1 METQRGSNVSVHYS
15 ESELLETFG
24 SVGHNVRV
32 HKSCIILGGKR
43 IHIGSNVR
51 IDCFSLL
58 SAGEQGI
65 SIGDHVHIAVGVCM
79 FGSGGRITVGDF
91 AGISARTLLYTATD
105 DYTSGNLTGPTIPD
119 KYRKVIVGDIVLK
132 KHSVIGC
139 ASVVMPCTLGLAAT
153 VGAMSF
159 VNKDVPDFDVVAGIP
174 AVRRSSRGR
183 EVLDAEKRLKEEES
197 RISGAE

>member
-1 METQRGSNVSVHYS
+1 VDYS
-15 ESELLETFG
+15 DSELVEIFG
-24 SVGHNVRV
+24 SVGHDVRI
-32 HKSCIILGGKR
+32 HKSCIIFGGKR
-43 IHIGSNVR
+43 IHIGSHVR

-79 FGSGGRITVGDF
+79 FGSGGKIKVEDF

-119 KYRKVIVGDIVLK
+119 KYRKLISGDIVLN

-139 ASVVMPCTLGLAAT
+139 GSVVMPCRVGVAAT
-153 VGAMSF
+153 VGALSF
-159 VNKDVPDFDVVAGIP
+159 VNRDVPDFEVVAGIP
-174 AVRRSSRGR
+174 ALRRSSRGR
-183 EVLDAEKRLKEEES
+183 EILDSEKRLREEETRAAGS
-197 RISGAE
+197 E

>member
-1 METQRGSNVSVHYS
+1 VDYS
-15 ESELLETFG
+15 DSELLEIFG
-24 SVGHNVRV
+24 SVGHDVRI
-32 HKSCIILGGKR
+32 HKSCIIFGGKR
-43 IHIGSNVR
+43 IHIGSHVR

-79 FGSGGRITVGDF
+79 FGSGGKIKVEDF

-119 KYRKVIVGDIVLK
+119 KYRKLIAGDIVLN

-139 ASVVMPCTLGLAAT
+139 GSVVMPCRVGVAAT
-153 VGAMSF
+153 VGALSF
-159 VNKDVPDFDVVAGIP
+159 VNRDVPDFEVVAGIP
-174 AVRRSSRGR
+174 ALRRSSRGR
-183 EVLDAEKRLKEEES
+183 EVLDSEKRLREEES
-197 RISGAE
+197 GVSDAQ

>member
-1 METQRGSNVSVHYS
+1 MDYS
-15 ESELLETFG
+15 DSELLEIFG
-24 SVGHNVRV
+24 SVGHDVCI
-32 HKSCIILGGKR
+32 HKSCIIFGGKR
-43 IHIGSNVR
+43 IHIGSHVR

-79 FGSGGRITVGDF
+79 FGSGGKIKVEDF

-119 KYRKVIVGDIVLK
+119 KYRKLIAGDIVLN

-139 ASVVMPCTLGLAAT
+139 GSVVMPCRVGVAAT
-153 VGAMSF
+153 VGALSF
-159 VNKDVPDFDVVAGIP
+159 VNRDVPDFEVVAGIP
-174 AVRRSSRGR
+174 ASSRSSRGR
-183 EVLDAEKRLKEEES
+183 EVLDSEKRLREEES
-197 RISGAE
+197 GVSGSQ